1 MMLNIALQNMIDNTE
16 VVFLINTS
24 NSIDKYDGPASTF
37 SPWIY
42 SEIITTTL
50 IRKKSF
56 LNIEK
61 LKFLKSMN
69 LVKVRKILN

>member
-1 MMLNIALQNMIDNTE
+1 MLNIALQNMIDNTE

-24 NSIDKYDGPASTF
+24 NSIDKYDGQASTF